1 MEFTQQIKQYLAS
14 ISWDSIIGSSLR
26 ILLIV
31 VLLWIVMRFVRIML
45 GRLEKR
51 LLSSAV
57 GEPPSEAQKRAETIV
72 RLLRQAAIILLWLTG
87 VLMILREIG
96 VEIGPVLA
104 SAGIVGLAIG
114 FGAQNLVRD
123 VIAGFFFII
132 ENQVRVGDV
141 AIVNGTGG
149 LVEAVNFRTII
160 LRDLSGVVHIF
171 PNGTINTLSNMT
183 QEWSGYVFD
192 IGVAYKEDVDQV
204 MRIMKE
210 VGTEMREDEYFGP
223 LIIEEMEVFGVN
235 AFADSAVEIKGRL
248 KTKPI
253 KQWEV
258 GREFLRRL
266 KNTFDQKGI
275 EIPFPH
281 RSIYFGE
288 ASNPFLAK
296 LIEHVEKNI

>member
-1 MEFTQQIKQYLAS
+1 MEFTQQIGQYLAT

-26 ILLIV
+26 ILLIII
-31 VLLWIVMRFVRIML
+31 LLWIVMRFVKVML

-51 LLSSAV
+51 LLLVAE

-72 RLLRQAAIILLWLTG
+72 RLLRQAAIIMLWLTG

-96 VEIGPVLA
+96 VEIGPILA

-149 LVEAVNFRTII
+149 LVEAVNFRTIV
-160 LRDLSGVVHIF
+160 LRDLSGVVHVF

-183 QEWSGYVFD
+183 LDWSGYVFD
-192 IGVAYKEDVDQV
+192 IGVAYKENVDEV
-204 MRIMKE
+204 MAVMKE
-210 VGTEMREDEYFGP
+210 VGQSMLDDEYFGS
-223 LIIEEMEVFGVN
+223 LLLEEMEIFGVN

-288 ASNPFLAK
+288 NSKPFLAT
-296 LIEHVEKNI
+296 LLEKEV